1 MKEDSYNPAAIEKE
15 VQAYWKKNKSFEV
28 NPDEKKEKYYCLSMF
43 PYPSG
48 ELHMGHVRNYTI
60 GDVISRFQR
69 MKGKNVLQPMGWDA
83 FGLPAEN
90 AAIQNNV
97 SPKKWTEENI
107 AFMKKQLSSLGFAYD
122 WRRELK
128 TCDED
133 YYKWEQW
140 LFCEMYK
147 NGLVARE
154 KAEVNWDP
162 VDETVLANEQV
173 IDGKG
178 WRSGAEVEKKII
190 DQWAFKIED
199 FAEELL
205 TELDSLKDW
214 PEQVKTMQKNW
225 IGKSVGMEF
234 LFNLSNKDQ
243 LKVFTT
249 RPDTIMGV
257 SFVGI
262 SSAHPIVLELAK
274 EDKDLES
281 WLKLNSK
288 GPTSEAERSSQEKIG
303 YKLNLKAEHP
313 ISKQEL
319 DVWVANFVLMDY
331 GSGALMAVP
340 GHDQRDFEFAKKYD
354 IKIKQVINDGQ
365 GELDKLDQAVTEKGI
380 LINSGKNLDGLNF
393 DEAFKTISKLAKKE
407 KFGSEKIN
415 YRLKNWGIS
424 RQRKWGAPIPMMINQ
439 KDSSDVIP
447 FSDLTEEEISSEI
460 LLKNGQ
466 KYVKEKDT
474 FDTFL
479 ESSWYFARFASY
491 SSRDKIFDKEVDY
504 WLPVDQYIGGIEH
517 AILHLLY
524 SRFFT
529 KALNDLELIKF
540 REPFIKLLC
549 QGMVLKDGTKMSKS
563 RGNTVN
569 PQELINLYGAD
580 TVRLFSMFAS
590 PPEQSLEWSNEGVK
604 GSHKFLNK
612 LWKLSLTLINQKIHK
627 RKRTIDIKPLEV
639 KLNQTIKKV
648 SDDFERRN
656 SFNTAIAAV
665 MELLNLI
672 PKEFSHNEIS
682 EDERKIFKKII
693 DSSLLMLSPIAPHI
707 THELWKKLKNGKEI
721 LNESWPTYDSDLLEE
736 ESYKLV
742 VQVNGKLRGSLLLN
756 EEKSQDEIIDLS
768 KEIENV
774 KKFILDKE
782 IKKII
787 FIEKKLFVVGFQRM
801 AMRLLCPIILA

>member
-393 DEAFKTISKLAKKE
+393 DEAFKFISKLAKKD

-439 KDSSDVIP
+439 EDSSDVIP

-563 RGNTVN
+563 KGNTVN
-569 PQELINLYGAD
+569 PRELINLYGAD

-721 LNESWPTYDSDLLEE
+721 LNESWPTYDPELLEE

-787 FIEKKLFVVGFQRM
+787 FIEKKLINFVV
-801 AMRLLCPIILA
+801 I

>member
-281 WLKLNSK
+281 WLKLNSR
-288 GPTSEAERSSQEKIG
+288 GATSEAERSSQEKIG

-393 DEAFKTISKLAKKE
+393 DEAFKSISKLAKKD

-447 FSDLTEEEISSEI
+447 FSDLTEKEISSEI

-563 RGNTVN
+563 KGNTVN
-569 PQELINLYGAD
+569 PRELINLYGAD

-721 LNESWPTYDSDLLEE
+721 LNESWPTYDPELLEE

-756 EEKSQDEIIDLS
+756 EEKSKDEIIDLS

-787 FIEKKLFVVGFQRM
+787 FIEKKLINFVV
-801 AMRLLCPIILA
+801 I

>member
-1 MKEDSYNPAAIEKE
+1 MKEDSYNPSEIEKKI
-15 VQAYWKKNKSFEV
+15 QSYWKKNNSFEV
-28 NPDEKKEKYYCLSMF
+28 NPNSKKEKYYCLSMF

-60 GDVISRFQR
+60 GDVISRYQR

-107 AFMKKQLSSLGFAYD
+107 LFMKKQLNSLGFAYD

-147 NGLVARE
+147 KGLVIRE

-178 WRSGAEVEKKII
+178 WRSGADVEKKII

-205 TELDSLKDW
+205 SELESLKEW

-225 IGKSVGMEF
+225 IGKSTGMEF
-234 LFNLSNKDQ
+234 SFNLSNKH
-243 LKVFTT
+243 KINVFTT

-257 SFVGI
+257 SFIGL
-262 SSAHPIVLELAK
+262 SLAHPIVSELAK
-274 EDKDLES
+274 ENNE
-281 WLKLNSK
+281 LKEWIEFNAK
-288 GPTSEAERSSQEKIG
+288 GSTSEANRSSLEKKG
-303 YKLNLKAEHP
+303 FKLGIKAEHP
-313 ISKQEL
+313 ISKEEIE
-319 DVWVANFVLMDY
+319 VWVANFVLMEY

-354 IKIKQVINDGQ
+354 IKIKQVIDTGE
-365 GELDKLDQAVTEKGI
+365 GELKELKAALIEKGS
-380 LINSGKNLDGLNF
+380 LINSGKDLDGLNF
-393 DEAFKTISKLAKKE
+393 NEAFEKISNLAKKNN
-407 KFGSEKIN
+407 FGSKKVN

-424 RQRKWGAPIPMMINQ
+424 RQRKWGAPIPMMINTEN
-439 KDSSDVIP
+439 SSDVIP
-447 FSDLTEEEISSEI
+447 FSDLKEEEINSEI
-460 LLKNGQ
+460 LIKNG
-466 KYVKEKDT
+466 KHYIKEKDT

-491 SSRDKIFDKEVDY
+491 NSSDKIFNDEVDH

-524 SRFFT
+524 ARFFS
-529 KALNDLELIKF
+529 KALNDLGLVKF
-540 REPFIKLLC
+540 REPFKKLLC
-549 QGMVLKDGTKMSKS
+549 QGMVLKDGSKMSKS
-563 RGNTVN
+563 KGNTVN
-569 PQELINLYGAD
+569 PQGLIDVYGAD

-590 PPEQSLEWSNEGVK
+590 PPEQSLEWSNDGVK

-612 LWKLSLTLINQKIHK
+612 LWNLSSKLADQTVKNENSVLDL
-627 RKRTIDIKPLEV
+627 KPLEI

-656 SFNTAIAAV
+656 SFNTAIAAI
-665 MELLNLI
+665 MELLNNI
-672 PKEFSHNEIS
+672 PKDFMKDEIT
-682 EDERKIFKKII
+682 EDERKLFKKLI

-707 THELWKKLKNGKEI
+707 THELWNKLENGKEI
-721 LNESWPTYDSDLLEE
+721 LNECWPEFDPNLLEE
-736 ESYKLV
+736 KNYKMI
-742 VQVNGKLRGSLLLN
+742 VQVNGKLRGSLMLD
-756 EEKSQDEIIDLS
+756 EEKSKEKIIELS
-768 KEIENV
+768 KEVENV
-774 KKFILDKE
+774 RKYILDKE
-782 IKKII
+782 ISKII
-787 FIEKKLFVVGFQRM
+787 FVEKKLVNFVVN
-801 AMRLLCPIILA
+801 

>member
-274 EDKDLES
+274 EDKDLKS

-303 YKLNLKAEHP
+303 YKLDLKAEHP

-365 GELDKLDQAVTEKGI
+365 GELDKLDQAITEKGI

-439 KDSSDVIP
+439 EDSSDVIP

-563 RGNTVN
+563 KGNTVN

-707 THELWKKLKNGKEI
+707 THELWKKLKNGNEI
-721 LNESWPTYDSDLLEE
+721 LNESWPTYAPELLEE

-787 FIEKKLFVVGFQRM
+787 FIEKKLINFVV
-801 AMRLLCPIILA
+801 I

>member
-281 WLKLNSK
+281 WLKLNSR
-288 GPTSEAERSSQEKIG
+288 GATSEAERSSQEKIG

-439 KDSSDVIP
+439 EDSSDVIP

-563 RGNTVN
+563 KGNTVN

-721 LNESWPTYDSDLLEE
+721 LNESWPTYDPELLEE

-756 EEKSQDEIIDLS
+756 EEKSKDEIIDLS

-787 FIEKKLFVVGFQRM
+787 FIEKKLINFVV
-801 AMRLLCPIILA
+801 I

>member
-393 DEAFKTISKLAKKE
+393 DEAFNTISKLAKKE

-439 KDSSDVIP
+439 EDSSDVIP

-563 RGNTVN
+563 KGNTVN

-656 SFNTAIAAV
+656 SFNTAIAAI

-672 PKEFSHNEIS
+672 PKEFSHDEIS

-787 FIEKKLFVVGFQRM
+787 FIEKKLINFVV
-801 AMRLLCPIILA
+801 I

>member
-205 TELDSLKDW
+205 AELDSLKDW

-274 EDKDLES
+274 EDKDLKS
-281 WLKLNSK
+281 WLKLNTK

-340 GHDQRDFEFAKKYD
+340 GHDQRDFEFANKYD

-439 KDSSDVIP
+439 EDSSDVIP

-491 SSRDKIFDKEVDY
+491 SSTDKIFDKEVDY

-563 RGNTVN
+563 KGNTVN

-721 LNESWPTYDSDLLEE
+721 LNESWPTYDPELLEE

-756 EEKSQDEIIDLS
+756 EEKSQDEIIELS

-787 FIEKKLFVVGFQRM
+787 FIEKKLINFVV
-801 AMRLLCPIILA
+801 I

>member
-319 DVWVANFVLMDY
+319 DLWVANFVLMDY

-439 KDSSDVIP
+439 EDSSDVIP

-563 RGNTVN
+563 KGNTVN

-787 FIEKKLFVVGFQRM
+787 FIEKKLINFVV
-801 AMRLLCPIILA
+801 I

>member
-1 MKEDSYNPAAIEKE
+1 MKEDSYNPSEIEKKI
-15 VQAYWKKNKSFEV
+15 QSYWKKNNSFEV
-28 NPDEKKEKYYCLSMF
+28 TPDSKKEKYYCLSMF

-60 GDVISRFQR
+60 GDVISRYQR

-107 AFMKKQLSSLGFAYD
+107 LFMKKQLNSLGFAYD

-147 NGLVARE
+147 KGLVIRE

-178 WRSGAEVEKKII
+178 WRSGADVEKKII

-205 TELDSLKDW
+205 SELESLKEW

-225 IGKSVGMEF
+225 IGKSIGMEF
-234 LFNLSNKDQ
+234 SFNLSNKH
-243 LKVFTT
+243 KINVFTT

-257 SFVGI
+257 SFIGL
-262 SSAHPIVLELAK
+262 SLAHPIVSELAK
-274 EDKDLES
+274 ENNE
-281 WLKLNSK
+281 LKEWIELNAK
-288 GPTSEAERSSQEKIG
+288 GSTSEANRSSLEKKG
-303 YKLNLKAEHP
+303 FKLGIKAEHP
-313 ISKQEL
+313 ISKEEIE
-319 DVWVANFVLMDY
+319 VWVANFVLMEY

-354 IKIKQVINDGQ
+354 IKIKQVIDTGE
-365 GELDKLDQAVTEKGI
+365 GELKELNAALIEKGL
-380 LINSGKNLDGLNF
+380 LINSGKGLDGLNF
-393 DEAFKTISKLAKKE
+393 NEAFEKISNLAKKNN
-407 KFGSEKIN
+407 FGSKKVN

-424 RQRKWGAPIPMMINQ
+424 RQRKWGAPIPMMINIEN
-439 KDSSDVIP
+439 SSDVIP
-447 FSDLTEEEISSEI
+447 FSDLKEEEINSEI
-460 LLKNGQ
+460 LIKNGKQ
-466 KYVKEKDT
+466 YIKEKDT

-491 SSRDKIFDKEVDY
+491 NSSDKIFNDEVDH

-524 SRFFT
+524 ARFFS
-529 KALNDLELIKF
+529 KALNDLGLVKF
-540 REPFIKLLC
+540 REPFKKLLC
-549 QGMVLKDGTKMSKS
+549 QGMVLKDGSKMSKS
-563 RGNTVN
+563 KGNTVN
-569 PQELINLYGAD
+569 PQELIDLYGAD

-590 PPEQSLEWSNEGVK
+590 PPEQSLEWSNDGVK
-604 GSHKFLNK
+604 GSYKFLNK
-612 LWKLSLTLINQKIHK
+612 LWNLSSKLAHQTVKNENSVLDL
-627 RKRTIDIKPLEV
+627 KPLEI

-656 SFNTAIAAV
+656 SFNTAIAAI
-665 MELLNLI
+665 MELLNNI
-672 PKEFSHNEIS
+672 PKDFMKDEIT
-682 EDERKIFKKII
+682 EDERKLFKKLI
-693 DSSLLMLSPIAPHI
+693 DSSLLMLSPITPHI
-707 THELWKKLKNGKEI
+707 THELWNKLENGKEI
-721 LNESWPTYDSDLLEE
+721 LNECWPEFDPNLIEE
-736 ESYKLV
+736 KNYKMI
-742 VQVNGKLRGSLLLN
+742 VQVNGKLRGSLMLD
-756 EEKSQDEIIDLS
+756 EEKSKEEIIELS
-768 KEIENV
+768 KEVENV
-774 KKFILDKE
+774 RKYILDKE
-782 IKKII
+782 ISKTI
-787 FIEKKLFVVGFQRM
+787 FVEKKLVNFV
-801 AMRLLCPIILA
+801 IN